1 MDYSN
6 LLDYILHLRQKS
18 DSHKLIIFVGA
29 GVSKNVPGMLDW
41 QELIQKMADAINYSR
56 CYNCRRQTKNCEKNC
71 NFKNAYSTDEYLKIP
86 QYVFNA
92 NKDKYFSILSENIPS
107 INCDVPLSSTIF
119 DLNPV
124 HIITTNYDKL
134 LESSSN
140 PLRNTFDV
148 IINDRQLLNSTKTH
162 YIIKMH
168 GDIEHPETIVLK
180 EDDYLAYSREH
191 VLIEMFV
198 KALLA
203 DHSILFLGYSMNDYN
218 VKLIVNWLS
227 YIKAQNAVIEETAR
241 IGYIIQDCDSIR
253 ETDQIY
259 FQKNNIEIINLHSMP
274 LIKNI
279 PASIKHPIG
288 QRLYSFLQTI
298 HNPALEIELGTK
310 LVYDH
315 AVNFLKG
322 FPYVELKN
330 ILSILCL
337 QKNAPEYEKLTFFDC
352 VSYDR
357 LTSYLKS
364 NTSGS
369 LILAQLLVNAGI
381 RRIEYNGLE
390 EKEPYLIDNIIR
402 NDLFNNRLYHLYLD
416 NNYTELKEKATNTP
430 KALSSYFYCS
440 IFTEDMNL
448 CSKLISSISFDS
460 LSESEKVA
468 FLFNKA
474 LHECSPGYPF
484 DRKAIMA
491 YIDNMSSKRVQDMYG
506 IYKTII
512 GNIYPVS
519 HSIDNSLEKLKDY
532 YGPNCHFVGISSL
545 TELYKIKFHAY
556 NFYNFYFRNHV
567 CFSNL
572 YEYQAIIAPYIEA
585 IMITNGESIEQPHD
599 KSLFGFSTSRKLRY
613 PLEIIDFD
621 ILTKSILP
629 KELSR
634 LLQHYNVKS
643 LETSQALL
651 NTVLNS
657 FHNLAESMLSF
668 SSFRRGHIVKAFLNY
683 CLLLPK
689 LPLSPTNKS
698 QLSLYLTDILM
709 NENFVSE
716 FFSIYF
722 YEWKSSLKIIL
733 EITQFAKVPPNFSI
747 VESAIKS
754 DSFWTYRANVN
765 PSLLGKFFSLFL
777 EPYSEE
783 TCTKLDNIILELEPE
798 KQIALIEL
806 LGNNVSPTSIELY
819 KNILKT
825 HFTLL
830 SPVQLLEFTCRNW
843 IDFSEDNANALID
856 KVLEEL
862 NQNTTKKMH
871 VFPNPLEN
879 TLQTIY
885 IFYILGKIQD
895 LSRLRPLLE
904 DSIYL
909 QFFLDDPS
917 FSYEQIDF
925 SDYMWQNI
933 AKQSRFM
940 DKIVLHKEQII
951 PIIQMKIDLNTAT
964 EFERKVLYGIF
975 EGKNAI
981 LN

>member
-71 NFKNAYSTDEYLKIP
+71 NFKNAYSTDEYLK
-86 QYVFNA
+86 
-92 NKDKYFSILSENIPS
+92 
-107 INCDVPLSSTIF
+107 
-119 DLNPV
+119 
-124 HIITTNYDKL
+124 
-134 LESSSN
+134 
-140 PLRNTFDV
+140 
-148 IINDRQLLNSTKTH
+148 
-162 YIIKMH
+162 
-168 GDIEHPETIVLK
+168 
-180 EDDYLAYSREH
+180 
-191 VLIEMFV
+191 
-198 KALLA
+198 
-203 DHSILFLGYSMNDYN
+203 
-218 VKLIVNWLS
+218 
-227 YIKAQNAVIEETAR
+227 
-241 IGYIIQDCDSIR
+241 
-253 ETDQIY
+253 
-259 FQKNNIEIINLHSMP
+259 
-274 LIKNI
+274 
-279 PASIKHPIG
+279 
-288 QRLYSFLQTI
+288 
-298 HNPALEIELGTK
+298 
-310 LVYDH
+310 
-315 AVNFLKG
+315 
-322 FPYVELKN
+322 
-330 ILSILCL
+330 
-337 QKNAPEYEKLTFFDC
+337 
-352 VSYDR
+352 
-357 LTSYLKS
+357 
-364 NTSGS
+364 
-369 LILAQLLVNAGI
+369 
-381 RRIEYNGLE
+381 
-390 EKEPYLIDNIIR
+390 
-402 NDLFNNRLYHLYLD
+402 
-416 NNYTELKEKATNTP
+416 
-430 KALSSYFYCS
+430 
-440 IFTEDMNL
+440 MNL

-722 YEWKSSLKIIL
+722 YEWKSSLKISCI
-733 EITQFAKVPPNFSI
+733 
-747 VESAIKS
+747 AIFCCCFKI
-754 DSFWTYRANVN
+754 FKY
-765 PSLLGKFFSLFL
+765 
-777 EPYSEE
+777 
-783 TCTKLDNIILELEPE
+783 
-798 KQIALIEL
+798 
-806 LGNNVSPTSIELY
+806 
-819 KNILKT
+819 
-825 HFTLL
+825 
-830 SPVQLLEFTCRNW
+830 
-843 IDFSEDNANALID
+843 
-856 KVLEEL
+856 
-862 NQNTTKKMH
+862 
-871 VFPNPLEN
+871 
-879 TLQTIY
+879 TIY
-885 IFYILGKIQD
+885 
-895 LSRLRPLLE
+895 
-904 DSIYL
+904 
-909 QFFLDDPS
+909 
-917 FSYEQIDF
+917 
-925 SDYMWQNI
+925 
-933 AKQSRFM
+933 
-940 DKIVLHKEQII
+940 
-951 PIIQMKIDLNTAT
+951 
-964 EFERKVLYGIF
+964 
-975 EGKNAI
+975 
-981 LN
+981 